1 MNINLTLALQMVAF
15 AAFVWF
21 CWRFIWPPIREA
33 MQTRVENIAKGLEA
47 AEQSEQKLAEAG
59 IDAARELESARSESK
74 EILERARARGN
85 QMIEEA
91 RAAAEQEG
99 ERVKQTAQVEVE
111 QEANR
116 AREALRA
123 SLAELTVLG
132 AERVLGASVDR
143 KAHDRLLDELVKEL

>member
-1 MNINLTLALQMVAF
+1 MNINLTLFLQMIAF

-33 MQTRVENIAKGLEA
+33 MSTRVENIAKGLEA

-59 IDAARELESARSESK
+59 EAAARELETARAESK
-74 EILERARARGN
+74 DILERARARGN
-85 QMIEEA
+85 QMVEEA
-91 RAAAEQEG
+91 RTRAEEEG

-123 SLAELTVLG
+123 RLAELTILG
-132 AERVLGASVDR
+132 TERILGERVDR
-143 KAHDRLLDELVKEL
+143 KTHDRLLDDLVKEL